1 MLPYMY
7 GVMHSTKYCA
17 TPAPTP
23 CVISVCLSIFNTR
36 FEVGVRV
43 EGYDVGGEPRH
54 INSAFYIFRA
64 DQGDLIIPE
73 PVTESKVCT

>member
-1 MLPYMY
+1 MFVNIQY
-7 GVMHSTKYCA
+7 
-17 TPAPTP
+17 
-23 CVISVCLSIFNTR
+23 R